1 MKTLLIEAG
10 NTRVKGA
17 WLDNGEV
24 IGIGALQLPELLE
37 GLPPGRALLASVA
50 GPAKNEVLL
59 STLHRFGWQV
69 QQVVSEKQHFGVS
82 SSYQFPEKLGVDR
95 WLAMIAAYQHTA
107 GACLVVDIG
116 TAATADLLSE
126 TGQHLGGWIA
136 PGLALM
142 QQAVL
147 NHTARVGESTPSST
161 IRFATDTGPALTQG
175 CQAMLRG
182 FIHEAEKLALQQLG
196 KDCPVLLSGG
206 SGELLATQKS
216 AWQHRPLLV
225 LEGLALYANA

>member
-24 IGIGALQLPELLE
+24 IDLGTLQLPELLD

-50 GPAKNEVLL
+50 GSAKNEALQ

-69 QQVVSEKQHFGVS
+69 QPVVSEKQRFGVS

-95 WLAMIAAYQHTA
+95 WLAMLAAYQQTA

-116 TAATADLLSE
+116 TAATADLLSDN
-126 TGQHLGGWIA
+126 GQHLGGWIA

-142 QQAVL
+142 QQSVL
-147 NHTARVGESTPSST
+147 THTARVGDVAASCA
-161 IRFATDTGPALTQG
+161 IDFASDTGAALTQG

-196 KDCPVLLSGG
+196 KACPVLLSGG
-206 SGELLATQKS
+206 SGELLAVQQS

-225 LEGLALYANA
+225 LEGLALYASA